1 MVGALRTAGADV
13 VTHAQAHR
21 SLQPASARGLLR
33 RASFSLDGTRLR
45 SVYDAMLRRRGARL
59 ALVWLATC
67 WLGMLGGPD
76 SAAMPGLTDGS
87 PMVCHAARGGSFAR
101 VRDIA
106 AADVLADGR
115 IDVIRPRGLC
125 VPAGYASAP
134 ADPVTHWERY
144 RVRARGRRRTGL
156 PSRGLRV
163 VTGADTFVLDVRR
176 PTELL
181 APTAVGSAP
190 VGPLVG
196 QHPAYQCYAAK
207 VRSSTFQP
215 QALALDTGTGS
226 VAPRLRRVRRLCLG
240 IGAAREGPHLLCY
253 AARAGATPT
262 LALFT
267 HPTFGPEQLD
277 RRVVRD
283 VCVPALLDG
292 GPPPATSTTLVSGA
306 TTTTSTTLVS
316 GASTTTSTT
325 TLPASTST
333 TTTTHPPVSGVLLV
347 PAEWPTIQ
355 AAVDV
360 AAPGATIRVAAG
372 DYHESI
378 LVPETKDGLTI
389 EAADAAEPP
398 TIVGVV
404 GSKLD
409 GIRADFVDDLT
420 VRHLRIVGSYDAIR
434 LNQCNDALL
443 EHLHLENS
451 ALGVRLNGG
460 GGHVLRDSAI
470 PITRVEQ
477 GIWIEYA
484 PDTVLERITVTGGA
498 FGGVRVRNSDRIRL
512 TDVDVTD
519 SDGSDGIKVEYS
531 PDARIESCTA
541 RDGYARGFR
550 VINSPGLVF
559 TDNVATDNATAG
571 IRLENSDPFATAAD
585 VVAAGNTA
593 SGNSPD
599 ISVQP

>member
-1 MVGALRTAGADV
+1 
-13 VTHAQAHR
+13 
-21 SLQPASARGLLR
+21 
-33 RASFSLDGTRLR
+33 
-45 SVYDAMLRRRGARL
+45 MLRRRVARL
-59 ALVWLATC
+59 ALLSLAIGC
-67 WLGMLGGPD
+67 LGIPAGRA
-76 SAAMPGLTDGS
+76 SAATPGFADGT
-87 PMVCHAARGGSFAR
+87 PVVCHAAKGGPFVR
-101 VRDIA
+101 VRDMP
-106 AADVLADGR
+106 AADVLGDGR
-115 IDVIRPRGLC
+115 VDVVRPRGLC
-125 VPAGYASAP
+125 VPAGLTGAP

-144 RVRARGRRRTGL
+144 RAKARGRRKGL
-156 PSRGLRV
+156 ASRGLRV
-163 VTGADTFVLDVRR
+163 VTAGDSFVLDVRR

-181 APTAVGSAP
+181 VPTAAGAAP
-190 VGPLVG
+190 VAPLVD

-215 QALALDTGTGS
+215 QALALDTGAGPVS
-226 VAPRLRRVRRLCLG
+226 RRLRRVRRLCLG

-253 AARAGATPT
+253 AAGAKTPA

-267 HPTFGPEQLD
+267 HPAFGPEQLD
-277 RRVVRD
+277 RRAVRE

-292 GPPPATSTTLVSGA
+292 APSSTTSTTLVPGA
-306 TTTTSTTLVS
+306 TTTTSTTLPTS
-316 GASTTTSTT
+316 STTTTTPGST
-325 TLPASTST
+325 T

-360 AAPGATIRVAAG
+360 AAAGATIRIAAG

-378 LVPETKDGLTI
+378 LVPQTKDGLTI
-389 EAADAAEPP
+389 EGADPAEPP
-398 TIVGVV
+398 TIVGDDAIV

-409 GIRADFVDDLT
+409 GIRADEVDDLT

-434 LNQCNDALL
+434 LNHCNDALL

-451 ALGVRLNGG
+451 ALGVRFNGG

-484 PDTVLERITVTGGA
+484 PDTVLERVTVTAGA
-498 FGGVRVRNSDRIRL
+498 FGGIRARNSDRIRL
-512 TDVDVTD
+512 TDVDVD
-519 SDGSDGIKVEYS
+519 ASDGSDGIKVEYS
-531 PDARIESCTA
+531 PDARIESCSA
-541 RDGYARGFR
+541 SDGYARGFR
-550 VINSPGLVF
+550 IVNSPGLVF

-585 VVAAGNTA
+585 VTAAGNAA
-593 SGNSPD
+593 SGNDPD

>member
-1 MVGALRTAGADV
+1 MPVDR
-13 VTHAQAHR
+13 
-21 SLQPASARGLLR
+21 ASAATPGL
-33 RASFSLDGTRLR
+33 ADGTP
-45 SVYDAMLRRRGARL
+45 V
-59 ALVWLATC
+59 
-67 WLGMLGGPD
+67 
-76 SAAMPGLTDGS
+76 
-87 PMVCHAARGGSFAR
+87 VCHAARGGPFAR
-101 VRDIA
+101 VRDMP

-115 IDVIRPRGLC
+115 IDVIRPQGLC
-125 VPAGYASAP
+125 VPAGFASAP
-134 ADPVTHWERY
+134 TDPVTHWERY
-144 RVRARGRRRTGL
+144 RAKARGRQRTGL
-156 PSRGLRV
+156 SSRGLRI
-163 VTGADTFVLDVRR
+163 VTATDTFALDVRR

-181 APTAVGSAP
+181 VPTAAGAAP
-190 VGPLVG
+190 VAPLVG
-196 QHPAYQCYAAK
+196 QHPSYQCYAAK
-207 VRSSTFQP
+207 VRSSTFQ
-215 QALALDTGTGS
+215 QKALALDTGSGP
-226 VAPRLRRVRRLCLG
+226 AARRLRRVRRLCLG

-253 AARAGATPT
+253 AVSAGKTPA
-262 LALFT
+262 LAQFT
-267 HPTFGPEQLD
+267 HPAFGPEQLD
-277 RRVVRD
+277 RRVVRE

-292 GPPPATSTTLVSGA
+292 GPP
-306 TTTTSTTLVS
+306 TTTSTTLVPGS
-316 GASTTTSTT
+316 TTTTSTT
-325 TLPASTST
+325 FVPGGTTTSTTVPASTST
-333 TTTTHPPVSGVLLV
+333 TTPASTTTTTTQPLVSGVLHV

-360 AAPGATIRVAAG
+360 AAPGATIRIAAG

-389 EAADAAEPP
+389 EAADPANPP

-404 GSKLD
+404 GSKMD

-420 VRHLRIVGSYDAIR
+420 VRNLRIVGAYDAIR

-460 GGHVLRDSAI
+460 GGHVLRDSTI

-484 PDTVLERITVTGGA
+484 PDTVLERLTVSAGA

-512 TDVDVTD
+512 TDVDVAD

-531 PDARIESCTA
+531 PDARIESCSA

-559 TDNVATDNATAG
+559 TDNVAIDNATAG
-571 IRLENSDPFATAAD
+571 IRLENSDPFTTAAD

-593 SGNSPD
+593 SGNDPD

>member
-1 MVGALRTAGADV
+1 
-13 VTHAQAHR
+13 
-21 SLQPASARGLLR
+21 
-33 RASFSLDGTRLR
+33 
-45 SVYDAMLRRRGARL
+45 MLRRRVARL
-59 ALVWLATC
+59 ALLWLVTC
-67 WLGMLGGPD
+67 WLGMPGGRV
-76 SAAMPGLTDGS
+76 SAASPGFTDGT
-87 PMVCHAARGGSFAR
+87 PVVCHAAKGGPFAR
-101 VRDIA
+101 VRDLS

-115 IDVIRPRGLC
+115 VDVVRPRGLC
-125 VPAGYASAP
+125 VPAGLTSAP

-144 RVRARGRRRTGL
+144 KTKSRGRLKTGL
-156 PSRGLRV
+156 SSRGMRV
-163 VTGADTFVLDVRR
+163 VTGGDTFVLDVRR

-181 APTAVGSAP
+181 VPTAAGSAP
-190 VGPLVG
+190 VAPLVG
-196 QHPAYQCYAAK
+196 PHPAYQCYGVK

-215 QALALDTGTGS
+215 QALAVDTGSGP
-226 VAPRLRRVRRLCLG
+226 VARRVRRVRRLCLG

-253 AARAGATPT
+253 AVSGGKTPA
-262 LALFT
+262 LAQFT
-267 HPTFGPEQLD
+267 HPAFGPEQLD
-277 RRVVRD
+277 RRVVRE

-292 GPPPATSTTLVSGA
+292 GTQTTTTSTTLVPGASTTTSTTLVPGA
-306 TTTTSTTLVS
+306 TTTTSTT
-316 GASTTTSTT
+316 
-325 TLPASTST
+325 TLPGATST

-347 PAEWPTIQ
+347 PTEWPTIQ

-360 AAPGATIRVAAG
+360 AAAGATIRIAAG

-378 LVPETKDGLTI
+378 LVPQTKDGLTI
-389 EAADAAEPP
+389 EGADPAEPP
-398 TIVGVV
+398 TIIGDDAIV

-409 GIRADFVDDLT
+409 GIRADEVDDLT

-451 ALGVRLNGG
+451 ALGVRFNGG

-484 PDTVLERITVTGGA
+484 PDTVIERVTVTAGA
-498 FGGVRVRNSDRIRL
+498 FGGIRVRNSDRIRL
-512 TDVDVTD
+512 TDVDVDD

-531 PDARIESCTA
+531 PDARIESCSA
-541 RDGYARGFR
+541 SDGYARGFR
-550 VINSPGLVF
+550 IINSPGLVF

-585 VVAAGNTA
+585 VTAAGNTA
-593 SGNSPD
+593 SGNNPN